1 MRINTDRLLLRDFLA
16 TDWAETLAYQ
26 RDPLYLR
33 FYLWTDRT
41 EAEVKDFIQGFINQ
55 QNERP
60 RRKFQL
66 AIVLRESSKLIGNCG
81 IRLNQGN
88 DREADIGFELSPE
101 FWGRGFATE
110 AGNAM
115 VEFGFSELK
124 LHRISS
130 WCIADN
136 AASGRVLE
144 KLGLRLEGR
153 LRQNEH
159 FKSRW
164 WDTLLYGMFA
174 QDWRA
179 SGNLR

>member
-1 MRINTDRLLLRDFLA
+1 MRITTDRLLLRDFLA

-26 RDPLYLR
+26 RDPRYLR
-33 FYLWTDRT
+33 FYPWTDRA
-41 EAEVKDFIQGFINQ
+41 EAKVKDFIQGFIDQ
-55 QNERP
+55 QDERP

-66 AIVLRESSKLIGNCG
+66 AIVLSESGKLIGNCG
-81 IRLNQGN
+81 IRLKQDN

-153 LRQNEH
+153 LHQNEY

-164 WDTLLYGMFA
+164 WDTLLYGLLA

>member
-1 MRINTDRLLLRDFLA
+1 MRITTDHLLLRDFLD

-33 FYLWTDRT
+33 FYPWTDRT
-41 EAEVKDFIQGFINQ
+41 EAEVKDFIQGFIDQ
-55 QNERP
+55 QDERP

-66 AIVLRESSKLIGNCG
+66 AIVLPESGKHIGNCG
-81 IRLNQGN
+81 TRRRQDN

-101 FWGRGFATE
+101 SWGRGFATE
-110 AGNAM
+110 AGKTM

-136 AASGRVLE
+136 AASSRVLE

-153 LRQNEH
+153 LRQNEY

-164 WDTLLYGMFA
+164 WDTLVYGLLA
-174 QDWRA
+174 EEWRA
-179 SGNLR
+179 FGSLR

>member
-1 MRINTDRLLLRDFLA
+1 MRITTDRLLLRDFLA

-26 RDPLYLR
+26 RDPRYLR
-33 FYLWTDRT
+33 LYPWTDRA
-41 EAEVKDFIQGFINQ
+41 EAEVKDFIQGFIDQ
-55 QNERP
+55 QEELS

-66 AIVLRESSKLIGNCG
+66 AIVLPESGRLIGNCG
-81 IRLNQGN
+81 LRRKQHN
-88 DREADIGFELSPE
+88 DWEADIGFELSPD

-110 AGNAM
+110 AGKTM

-136 AASGRVLE
+136 AASSRVLE

-153 LRQNEH
+153 LRQNEY
-159 FKSRW
+159 FKGRW
-164 WDTLLYGMFA
+164 WDTLVYGLLA
-174 QDWRA
+174 EDWRA

>member
-81 IRLNQGN
+81 IRLKQDN
-88 DREADIGFELSPE
+88 DREADIGFALSPE
-101 FWGRGFATE
+101 FWGRGFATR
-110 AGNAM
+110 AGNAL

-124 LHRISS
+124 LHRVSS

-144 KLGLRLEGR
+144 KLGLRLEGQ
-153 LRQNEH
+153 LRQNEY

-164 WDTLLYGMFA
+164 WNTLLYGLLA

-179 SGNLR
+179 PGNLR